1 MFHTVASTC
10 TSFFDIAKELK
21 SSQPFS
27 PTLGK
32 YDHPESIRR
41 PALVILMEIND
52 VFNAFL

>member
-41 PALVILMEIND
+41 PALVILLEIND